1 MSEVSLFIDDRQVSI
16 AQGTTILEAAKRAG
30 VHIPTLCDYKS
41 LTPASAC
48 RVCLVEVEGAKALV
62 ASCSYP
68 VSAGMKVKTDTARV
82 RAARRL
88 VVDLL
93 LSDHPLDCMTC
104 DKSGECEL
112 QELAYKLGIKSSRFE
127 GEQHHYPVDL
137 SNPFITRDYKKC
149 VLCGRCVRACEEIQG
164 VGAVDF
170 IDRGFRAKVA
180 VPFDRGLKESD
191 CVFCGQCVQSCPA
204 GALTEKKAKG
214 LARTWETTK
223 RSAPPAPIAGLAARC
238 GCMSKDG
245 RIVKGDRRGG
255 RLAQPGPPLRQ
266 GALRLRL
273 HLLRGAAHDAR
284 SSEGRRRVP
293 GGFLGRGA
301 GPGRIE
307 VQGDQSPNTG
317 RTPCGGVSC
326 ARSINEDSYQMQKL
340 FSAVIGTNNID
351 HCART

>member
-16 AQGTTILEAAKRAG
+16 TQGATVLEAAKRAG
-30 VHIPTLCDYKS
+30 VHIPTLCDYKT

-62 ASCSYP
+62 AACSYP

-149 VLCGRCVRACEEIQG
+149 VLCGRCVRACEEVQG

-170 IDRGFRAKVA
+170 IDRGFKAKVA

-191 CVFCGQCVQSCPA
+191 CLFCGQCVQSCPT
-204 GALTEKKAKG
+204 GALTETKATG

-223 RSAPPAPIAGLAARC
+223 IRTTCPYC
-238 GCMSKDG
+238 GVGCQLWLHTKDG
-245 RIVKGDRRGG
+245 RITKVTGVEDGSPNKGRLCVKGRFGYDFIYSNE
-255 RLAQPGPPLRQ
+255 RLTTPLIRKEDGTFREASWDEALDLVASKIKETIAKHGP
-266 GALRLRL
+266 
-273 HLLRGAAHDAR
+273 DA
-284 SSEGRRRVP
+284 
-293 GGFLGRGA
+293 
-301 GPGRIE
+301 
-307 VQGDQSPNTG
+307 
-317 RTPCGGVSC
+317 CGGVSC

-340 FSAVIGTNNID
+340 FRAAIGTNNVD